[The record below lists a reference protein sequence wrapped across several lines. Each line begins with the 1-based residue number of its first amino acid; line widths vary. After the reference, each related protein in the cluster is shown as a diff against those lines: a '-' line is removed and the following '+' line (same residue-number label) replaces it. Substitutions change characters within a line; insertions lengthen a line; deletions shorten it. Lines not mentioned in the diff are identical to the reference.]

1 MVAYGGGMKIRGA
14 VETIENGEI
23 AYVEAE
29 AKNYAAGYVALHQGL
44 QEGTRPLNMRV
55 DRG

>member
-1 MVAYGGGMKIRGA
+1 MKIRGA